1 MTADDAKKEVASGD
15 ASGDAG
21 TGADGSA
28 GAGSGDAGA
37 SGNPPAIS
45 PEEAAKD
52 PKAAVGNLA

>member
-15 ASGDAG
+15 ASGDA
-21 TGADGSA
+21 GSA

>member
-21 TGADGSA
+21 TGADGS
-28 GAGSGDAGA
+28 AGSGDAGA